1 MYQDMLLDV
10 YNNISTHINFAL
22 VVEFHE
28 KIIDKCQLLYFI
40 CILRVREFLV
50 FIQFYSIALHLPLH
64 CRVHF
69 FYLLLL
75 CD

>member
-1 MYQDMLLDV
+1 MIKIVICLNFSKLFHTYMYQDMLLDV

-28 KIIDKCQLLYFI
+28 KIIDKYQLLYFM

-50 FIQFYSIALHLPLH
+50 FI
-64 CRVHF
+64 
-69 FYLLLL
+69 
-75 CD
+75 